1 MDNTA
6 KETWIDKLID
16 ELVDTK
22 DEVSQLRLKEAR
34 LETLISLIFNN
45 VRLDYDGKSL
55 RFDNETA
62 ILEYL
67 RVIYSRYYEG
77 KLTSLKTEREAEVQ
91 RLEEAKA
98 KEAKG
103 KKEA

>member
-1 MDNTA
+1 MDNTT

-91 RLEEAKA
+91 RLEAAKA
-98 KEAKG
+98 KETKG

>member
-22 DEVSQLRLKEAR
+22 DEISQLRLKEAR

-45 VRLDYDGKSL
+45 VRLDYDGKNL
-55 RFDNETA
+55 RFDNETT

-91 RLEEAKA
+91 RLKEAKA

>member
-55 RFDNETA
+55 RFDNETT